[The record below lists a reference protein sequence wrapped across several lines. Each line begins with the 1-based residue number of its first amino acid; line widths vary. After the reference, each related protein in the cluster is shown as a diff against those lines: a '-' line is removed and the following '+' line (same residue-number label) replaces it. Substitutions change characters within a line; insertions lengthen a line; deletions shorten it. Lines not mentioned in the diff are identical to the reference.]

1 MGNTSL
7 YSINDPQGGATTQFS
22 LRHCSVPKWQDAE
35 STTRTIT
42 TMRILTLCGSL
53 RARSS
58 NRALLRAYER
68 LAPSTVTFEHYDRAS
83 ALPHFN
89 PDADGATMPPDVAL
103 LRSAVAAADAVV
115 ISTPEYAHA
124 LPGSFKN
131 ALDWL
136 VSAPPFAGKAVAIL
150 HASRGSTWA
159 LDSLREVLKTMSAR
173 IIEPASALLP
183 LGSNQLDAAAILAH
197 EDLRRL
203 LLGSLHSLISEVE
216 ENGTRQAVDRP
227 TLIAT
232 VQMQEACSASSSPLR
247 EPWSLS
253 QLNAPFEKPTAIRTK
268 ITNHNLSPDQVLI

>member
-1 MGNTSL
+1 MENTWR
-7 YSINDPQGGATTQFS
+7 YSINDSHGGAATPSS
-22 LRHCSVPKWQDAE
+22 LCPCSIRKCQDAE
-35 STTRTIT
+35 STAKTIT

-58 NRALLRAYER
+58 NRALLRAYEQ
-68 LAPSTVTFEHYDRAS
+68 LAPSSVTFEHYDRAF

-89 PDADGATMPPDVAL
+89 PDADGKTMPPEVAR
-103 LRSAVAAADAVV
+103 LRTAVAAADAVV

-136 VSAPPFAGKAVAIL
+136 VSAPPFAGKIVAIL

-183 LGSNQLDAAAILAH
+183 LGSNQLDAAAILAR

-203 LLGSLHSLISEVE
+203 LLASLHSLISEVE
-216 ENGTRQAVDRP
+216 ENGTRQAADRP
-227 TLIAT
+227 TITAT
-232 VQMQEACSASSSPLR
+232 AQMHEACSASSSPLR
-247 EPWSLS
+247 ESRNLS
-253 QLNAPFEKPTAIRTK
+253 QLHAPSDKPHR
-268 ITNHNLSPDQVLI
+268 N